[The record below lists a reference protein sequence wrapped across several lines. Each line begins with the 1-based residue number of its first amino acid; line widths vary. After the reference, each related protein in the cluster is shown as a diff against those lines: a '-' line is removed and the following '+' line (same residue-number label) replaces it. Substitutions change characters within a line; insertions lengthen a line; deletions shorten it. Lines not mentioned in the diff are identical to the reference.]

1 MITGNFD
8 YFAPSNIEE
17 AIKLLN
23 EYGDDCKIISGG
35 HSLVPVL
42 KLRLA
47 SPAVLIDIGR
57 IKGLKGISFEGD
69 VIVIG
74 ANTTHAEIA
83 RSADLKKH
91 CPLLVETA
99 GQIGDQQVRNR
110 GTLGGS
116 LTHADPSADWPAA
129 VLALDADIIVKG
141 QGSVRTIKA
150 TDFFVDI
157 MTSTVKSNEIVTEI
171 RITKP
176 AQPQAAVYLKVP
188 QAASGFAVVGVA
200 AQLTIKDGRCE
211 KAAIG
216 ITGLG
221 PKAYR
226 ASTSENALIGNALD
240 AATISAAGE
249 KADTETVDAMEDIH
263 ASGEFRRNLTRV
275 YTKRAIMAAMSR
287 A

>member
-8 YFAPSNIEE
+8 YFAPSNVEE

-23 EYGDDCKIISGG
+23 EYGDDCKILSGG

-74 ANTTHAEIA
+74 TNTTHAEIA
-83 RSADLKKH
+83 RSAELKKH

-116 LTHADPSADWPAA
+116 LTHADPAADWPAA
-129 VLALDADIIVKG
+129 VLALDAEIIVKG

-157 MTSTVKSNEIVTEI
+157 MTSAVKSNEIVTEI

-176 AQPQAAVYLKVP
+176 AQPQAAAYLKVP

-200 AQLTIKDGRCE
+200 AQLTLKDGRCE
-211 KAAIG
+211 KVAIG

-226 ASTSENALIGNALD
+226 ASTSENALIGNTLD
-240 AATISAAGE
+240 AATISAAAE
-249 KADTETVDAMEDIH
+249 KADTEAVDTMEDIH